1 MAKKKIEIAREYIDK
16 FPDFPSNSIA
26 RVIVKD
32 YPVRFTLEQA
42 RRAVRYVRGAY
53 GVRHRKSISSERD
66 MSYLREPQESG
77 DPFGKIPKP
86 LSEYSEE
93 WGAVDIKVKKSL
105 VLSDVH
111 VPFHDKEALT
121 LTLKHGLDVGCDSII
136 LNGDFCDFFR
146 LSYFRKDVTVVQFKE
161 EIDIVIQTLKAIR
174 DIFGPDVII
183 YYKEG
188 NHEERLESYLQV
200 RAPDLLG
207 VADFTIDKILHLDD
221 LGIQYIGEKRPIRID
236 HLYII
241 HGHEF
246 VYSSYNPV
254 NPARGYFLKARTI
267 CLGAHYH
274 QTSEHTETSLDG
286 NVTSV
291 WSTGCLCGLH
301 PKYMPINKWNHG
313 FAVVDMSND
322 RFCVDNLKIIK
333 GRVF

>member
-1 MAKKKIEIAREYIDK
+1 MAKQKVEIAREYIDK
-16 FPDFPSNSIA
+16 FPDFPSQSIA
-26 RVIVKD
+26 RKIAED
-32 YPVRFTLEQA
+32 HPVRFTLENA
-42 RRAVRYVRGAY
+42 RSIVRYVRGTIGAKCKASI
-53 GVRHRKSISSERD
+53 KSEED
-66 MSYLREPQESG
+66 MSYLREAQKSG
-77 DPFGKIPKP
+77 NPFGQIPEP

-93 WGAVDIKVKKSL
+93 WGAVEIKVKKSL
-105 VLSDVH
+105 VLADVH

-121 LTLKHGLDVGCDSII
+121 LALRHGLDVGCDSVIF
-136 LNGDFCDFFR
+136 NGDFCDFFR
-146 LSYFRKDVTVVQFKE
+146 LSYFKKDVTVVQFKE

-174 DIFGPDVII
+174 GIFGPDVAI

-207 VADFTIDKILHLDD
+207 VADFTINKILHLDD
-221 LGIQYIGEKRPIRID
+221 MGIQYIGEKRPIKVD

-246 VYSSYNPV
+246 VHSSYNPV

-274 QTSEHTETSLDG
+274 QTSEHTENSLDG

-313 FAVVDMSND
+313 FAVVDMSRD
-322 RFCVDNLKIIK
+322 SFCVDNLKIIK
-333 GRVF
+333 GKVF